1 MLLVLPLLAAAPQDV
16 LMYHVGPRHYGPN
29 PADSDTADAAGDF
42 FFEMFEVISIPLA
55 CGDPD
60 VCPGWNCPF
69 ECRNPE
75 ASDPDDVINKIVLS
89 VDGFSGYAMCNIGA
103 NGTDPFGLPCE
114 SGTYCC
120 RCPDESGHHHY
131 PPKWAPC
138 NATSAARTS
147 TATLAISRTAGT
159 SARRITTAGP
169 TTRRRS

>member
-1 MLLVLPLLAAAPQDV
+1 
-16 LMYHVGPRHYGPN
+16 
-29 PADSDTADAAGDF
+29 
-42 FFEMFEVISIPLA
+42 MFEVISIPLA
-55 CGDPD
+55 CGDSS

-120 RCPDESGHHHY
+120 RCPDDSRHHF
-131 PPKWAPC
+131 AP
-138 NATSAARTS
+138 
-147 TATLAISRTAGT
+147 
-159 SARRITTAGP
+159 
-169 TTRRRS
+169 